1 MSCHEHGIKKG
12 LNPHDELNLRPTDSA
27 LQCSTQ

>member
-1 MSCHEHGIKKG
+1 MSCHEHGIKKE

-27 LQCSTQ
+27 HQCSTQ

>member
-1 MSCHEHGIKKG
+1 MSCHEHGIKKE